1 MSTAADDLAAAL
13 GSSREEG
20 EAIEAAVQ
28 TETADLD
35 TAVLPVRAYLDRTVV
50 PLLLQ
55 GLAQLAKERP
65 PHPVEYLAHYL
76 LQNNPDGRPDDAP
89 EEEEGSAV
97 PAPAPAAE

>member
-1 MSTAADDLAAAL
+1 MPRASCVGCFPRHRAAFAFDAR
-13 GSSREEG
+13 SSRCHLARSQG

-55 GLAQLAKERP
+55 GLAQLAKER
-65 PHPVEYLAHYL
+65 
-76 LQNNPDGRPDDAP
+76 
-89 EEEEGSAV
+89 
-97 PAPAPAAE
+97 